1 MPDTHAQNGRSY
13 DVMKD
18 YYLFPIKPGIRNT
31 LAGTMGELRR
41 THFHTGIDIRTAGV
55 QGVPVHAAAAG
66 YLSRIVVSPGGY
78 GNTLYLTHPNGQVTV
93 YGHLKSFS
101 SPVKEYVRA
110 AQYERQSFAISLF
123 PSKGKFKYHKGDT
136 IALSGNSGSS
146 GGPHLHFEIRDQDQK
161 ALNPLSYGFEE
172 IVDERSP
179 EVRTIGFTTFGIESR
194 VNDLFG
200 TVEVNAIK
208 NGNNYVVEDTIRVF
222 GKIGLEV
229 FAFDRQDWTRFRTG
243 INEISVRLDGK
254 EIFRQEISKLSFAKS
269 RDFYN
274 YVDYGKLYSQGR
286 RIHKLYVD
294 DGNGLD
300 FYQVNVDNGFLY
312 FEEDCLRTLEVFM
325 YDSYRN
331 ESSIRINLRCETP
344 KKILNSNR
352 KLTEEYAKPYQ
363 INGST
368 LMLNGVHESIG
379 ADELAVFYSRGKPT
393 EVTPAYTNGTSNIY
407 LWDLSKSLP
416 DSAVLCNMATYFR
429 LDAMIPSN
437 VSYQFFSDYLE
448 TKFSRNTLFDT
459 AYLFV
464 DYEQEISGEVFF
476 LGPATYPVR
485 KTMEIKLHPRRI
497 YDQKDKTHVYAVDPG
512 GNTSFLGGNWDDES
526 ISFDTRAFGKF
537 TLQTDS
543 TPPLFQAAHY
553 KCR

>member
-1 MPDTHAQNGRSY
+1 MMCCFLGMPDTHAQNGRSY

-331 ESSIRINLRCETP
+331 
-344 KKILNSNR
+344 
-352 KLTEEYAKPYQ
+352 TEEYAKPYQ

-393 EVTPAYTNGTSNIY
+393 EVTPAYTNGTSNRFIVRDS
-407 LWDLSKSLP
+407 LNLISKNFIDYRKL
-416 DSAVLCNMATYFR
+416 A
-429 LDAMIPSN
+429 
-437 VSYQFFSDYLE
+437 SYETQF
-448 TKFSRNTLFDT
+448 
-459 AYLFV
+459 
-464 DYEQEISGEVFF
+464 
-476 LGPATYPVR
+476 
-485 KTMEIKLHPRRI
+485 
-497 YDQKDKTHVYAVDPG
+497 
-512 GNTSFLGGNWDDES
+512 
-526 ISFDTRAFGKF
+526 
-537 TLQTDS
+537 
-543 TPPLFQAAHY
+543 
-553 KCR
+553 